1 MRLVCVYAVAAAL
14 LIAFLRPRVAEAWAA
29 RKEKHAAA
37 RESDAALIETHDN
50 PTGGEMS
57 QSNALGLPR

>member
-1 MRLVCVYAVAAAL
+1 VRLVCVYAVAAAL

-37 RESDAALIETHDN
+37 SHVGHTRVC
-50 PTGGEMS
+50 PTWTEIGPLVVSVVG
-57 QSNALGLPR
+57 